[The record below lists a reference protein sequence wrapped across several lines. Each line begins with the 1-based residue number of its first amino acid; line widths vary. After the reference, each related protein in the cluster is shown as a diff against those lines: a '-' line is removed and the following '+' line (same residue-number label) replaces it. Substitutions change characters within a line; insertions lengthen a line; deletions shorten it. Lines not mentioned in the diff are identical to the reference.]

1 MSTTNPVG
9 LLILGAGW
17 TSDFLIPLLAR
28 RHIAFAA
35 TTRDGRSRSGV
46 DTIKFHFGDGGD
58 EHAAFSQL
66 PDARTV
72 LVTFPIRVRGAS
84 ARLVRLYAETHPGSE
99 PRFVQLGSTGIWD
112 FEVRR
117 SPSLVPRAVAERGV
131 GQ

>member
-46 DTIKFHFGDGGD
+46 DTIKFHFGDGAD

-72 LVTFPIRVRGAS
+72 LVTFPLYKPGES
-84 ARLVRLYAETHPGSE
+84 GRLLRLWKETHA
-99 PRFVQLGSTGIWD
+99 RTRALVVQLGSTGIWD
-112 FEVRR
+112 VRGQINVFR
-117 SPSLVPRAVAERGV
+117 SCR
-131 GQ
+131 